1 MAEDVDARSLVVTKE
16 PEINTS
22 VLLMGVGSDVQ
33 LLAAISLQWVDL
45 TCARATEVVGDARLE
60 GVISLPS
67 HRPSSVSNMGV
78 ERNVRTLVVRKWLA
92 DALCTVQRMVVG

>member
-1 MAEDVDARSLVVTKE
+1 VSRLVY
-16 PEINTS
+16 PWNPQPLSDHS
-22 VLLMGVGSDVQ
+22 VFFSFLVMGVGSDVQ

-92 DALCTVQRMVVG
+92 DALCTVQR